1 MRYLAIDFGS
11 KKVGLAI
18 SDANGQMGFPHGILP
33 NNGRLIDEVLT
44 LIERKGIEAV
54 VMGESRDF
62 AGNENAIAKEAKA
75 FAQLLEQR
83 SGMRAFLEP
92 EMLTTQEARRGFDG
106 LRPSGAGRQEVDAS
120 AAALI
125 LTSFLTKQQNHG

>member
-11 KKVGLAI
+11 KKIGLAI
-18 SDANGQMGFPHGILP
+18 SDENGQMGFPHGIIP
-33 NNGRLIDEVLT
+33 NSGRLIDEILS
-44 LIERKGIEAV
+44 LIERKRIDAV
-54 VMGESRDF
+54 VIGESLDF
-62 AGNENAIAKEAKA
+62 AGNENPIAKEAKA

-83 SGMRAFLEP
+83 SGMRAYFEP

-106 LRPSGAGRQEVDAS
+106 LRETGAGRKEVDAS